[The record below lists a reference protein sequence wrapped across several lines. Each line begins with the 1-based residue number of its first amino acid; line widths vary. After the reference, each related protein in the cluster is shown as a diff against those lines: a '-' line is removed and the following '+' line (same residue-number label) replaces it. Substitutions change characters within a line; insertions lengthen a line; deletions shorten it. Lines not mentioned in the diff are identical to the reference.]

1 MPISHLSATND
12 TILVINAGSSS
23 IKFYLYDVDENRHLT
38 PRLGGQLSGIGGQ
51 QPELCVRDAEGRP
64 LIERNIAPN
73 HAADVRNAQEVVGT
87 WLSGHLGG
95 APIAVGHRVVHGGAE
110 FSEAV
115 VVDDEILA
123 KLEAFTPLAPLHQ
136 PNNLAP
142 IRIIRERRPSIPQV
156 ACFDTAFH
164 RSHSDVA
171 DRYAVP
177 EQLHREGVR
186 RYGFHG
192 LSYEYI
198 AQRLKHALPEIASGK
213 IIAAHLGSGVSACAM
228 QNGKS
233 VDSTMG
239 FTALEGLPMGTR
251 PGRLDAGVVLWMMER
266 GMTHDE
272 IEHLL
277 YHECGMKGLSGISND
292 MRVLLS
298 SDEPSAKLALS
309 YFAWRVAEGM
319 IGLAC
324 AMNGV
329 DGIVFTAGVGENSAA
344 IRAAICEHWGWLGIK
359 LDPERNARHGPRISA
374 DDSRIGIY
382 VVRTNEELIIAQHT
396 LSLVDAL

>member
-1 MPISHLSATND
+1 MTD

-23 IKFYLYDVDENRHLT
+23 IKFHLYDIEGPQELS
-38 PRLGGQLSGIGGQ
+38 PRLGGQLDGIGTRR
-51 QPELCVRDAEGRP
+51 PRLRVRNAAGET
-64 LIERNIAPN
+64 LVEREIAPG
-73 HAADVRNAQEVVGT
+73 HAADVPNAQEVVGT

-95 APIAVGHRVVHGGAE
+95 APLAIGHRVVHGGPDLAE
-110 FSEAV
+110 PV
-115 VVDDEILA
+115 LVDDALLA
-123 KLEAFTPLAPLHQ
+123 RLEALSPLAPLHQ

-142 IRIIRERRPSIPQV
+142 IRVIRERRPEIPQV

-164 RSHSDVA
+164 RTHSDVA

-177 EQLHREGVR
+177 ERLYEQGVR

-198 AQRLKHALPEIASGK
+198 AQRLKKALPDIAMGR
-213 IIAAHLGSGVSACAM
+213 IVAAHLGSGVSACAIH
-228 QNGKS
+228 QGRS

-251 PGRLDAGVVLWMMER
+251 PGRLDAGAVLWMMEQ
-266 GMTHDE
+266 GMGHDE

-277 YHECGMKGLSGISND
+277 YYECGLKGLSGISND
-292 MRVLLS
+292 MRELLA
-298 SDEPSAKLALS
+298 SDTPAARRALA

-319 IGLAC
+319 MGLGC
-324 AMNGV
+324 AMNGI
-329 DGIVFTAGVGENSAA
+329 DAIVFTAGVGENSPQIRQA
-344 IRAAICEHWGWLGIK
+344 IADHWGWLGVE
-359 LDPERNARHGPRISA
+359 LDPERNARHGPRISTEQ
-374 DDSRIGIY
+374 SRIGVY

-396 LSLVDAL
+396 LALVRPQ

>member
-1 MPISHLSATND
+1 MPTSQLGAMND

-23 IKFYLYDVDENRHLT
+23 IKFYLYDVDADRQLA
-38 PRLGGQLSGIGGQ
+38 PRLGGQLSGIGTL
-51 QPELCVRDAEGRP
+51 QPELCVRDAEGHT
-64 LIERNIAPN
+64 LLERNISPN
-73 HAADVRNAQEVVGT
+73 HAADVPNAQEVVGT

-115 VVDDEILA
+115 VINDEILA
-123 KLEAFTPLAPLHQ
+123 KLDAFTPLAPLHQ

-177 EQLHREGVR
+177 EQLHSQGVR

-198 AQRLKHALPEIASGK
+198 AQRLTHALPEIASGK

-228 QNGKS
+228 FNGKS

-292 MRVLLS
+292 MRVLLA

-344 IRAAICEHWGWLGIK
+344 IRAAICERWEWLGVK

-374 DDSRIGIY
+374 DDSRIAIY

-396 LSLVDAL
+396 LALVDAL